1 MADFPT
7 ALTAAEDNVT
17 DVLAIHVNNL
27 EEKVG
32 IDGSA
37 VESSLDYKIANASDV
52 LGVQVF
58 S

>member
-1 MADFPT
+1 MVDFPT
-7 ALTAAEDNVT
+7 ALSEVVDNVD
-17 DVLAIHVNNL
+17 DVLAKHINDL

-32 IDGSA
+32 IDDSA